1 MPNRE
6 FMRQDPSP
14 GEGNLEN
21 KFDPQSFVLK
31 EELESSQQVE

>member
-1 MPNRE
+1 MC
-6 FMRQDPSP
+6 QDPSP